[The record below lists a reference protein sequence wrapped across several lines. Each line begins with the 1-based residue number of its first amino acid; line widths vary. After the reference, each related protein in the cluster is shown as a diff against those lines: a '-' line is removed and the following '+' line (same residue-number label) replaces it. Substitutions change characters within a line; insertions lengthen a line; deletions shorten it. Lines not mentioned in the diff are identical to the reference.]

1 MLTSRLKKKS
11 LFKKNGTPK
20 QERVPLKKGDLTPS
34 LVNLLLG
41 AI

>member
-20 QERVPLKKGDLTPS
+20 KERVPLKKGDLTPS